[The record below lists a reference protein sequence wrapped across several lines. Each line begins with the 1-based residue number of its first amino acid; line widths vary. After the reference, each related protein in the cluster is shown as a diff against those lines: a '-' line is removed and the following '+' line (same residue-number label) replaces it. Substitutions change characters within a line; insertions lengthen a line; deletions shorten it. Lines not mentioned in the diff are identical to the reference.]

1 MMGGYL
7 SRVTW
12 LHRLPA
18 GLKLCAVAGMSM
30 ALLPMQDWRLLAL
43 CLAVVVGVYAALGRD
58 AVRRLSLLKP
68 IVPLLAIVGGLQ
80 GLFSQWDEGAS
91 VVLRL
96 LVMVLVADLVTVT
109 TTMSALMDAV
119 EPLFRLLRPLGVNSR
134 KIALSVALV
143 LRFIPVLLANW
154 HAREEAWRSRSQ
166 RRVPL
171 RIVVLF
177 LIETLRLADHVAD
190 ALDTRGYGR
199 ADRQP
204 KGSR

>member
-7 SRVTW
+7 SRATW

-18 GLKLCAVAGMSM
+18 GLKLLIVAGISLT
-30 ALLPMQDWRLLAL
+30 LLPVRDWQLLAL
-43 CLAVVVGVYAALGRD
+43 GLAVIVGAYKTLGRD
-58 AVRRLSLLKP
+58 AMRRLGLLKP
-68 IVPLLAIVGGLQ
+68 IIPLLVIIGGLQ
-80 GLFSQWDEGAS
+80 TLSSRWEDGAG

-96 LVMVLVADLVTVT
+96 LLMVLVADLVTMT

-143 LRFIPVLLANW
+143 LRFIPVLLAEW
-154 HAREEAWRSRSQ
+154 RAREEAWRARSR

-171 RIVVLF
+171 RIVALF
-177 LIETLRLADHVAD
+177 LIATLRLADHVAE
-190 ALDTRGYGR
+190 ALDARGYGR
-199 ADRQP
+199 AGRQP
-204 KGSR
+204 

>member
-7 SRVTW
+7 AGATW

-18 GLKLCAVAGMSM
+18 GIKLFLLAGISLS
-30 ALLPMQDWRLLAL
+30 LLPLRDWQFLAL
-43 CLAVVVGVYAALGRD
+43 CLAVVTGVYAALGRD
-58 AVRRLSLLKP
+58 AVRRLGLLKP
-68 IVPLLAIVGGLQ
+68 TVPLLLVIGGLQ
-80 GLFSQWDEGAS
+80 GFFSRWEDGAS

-96 LVMVLVADLVTVT
+96 LLMVLVADLVTMT

-154 HAREEAWRSRSQ
+154 RAREEAWRTRSR

-177 LIETLRLADHVAD
+177 LIETLRLADRVAE
-190 ALDTRGYGR
+190 ALDARGYGR
-199 ADRQP
+199 AGRQP
-204 KGSR
+204 

>member
-7 SRVTW
+7 AGATW

-18 GLKLCAVAGMSM
+18 GLKLLLLAGGSFV
-30 ALLPMQDWRLLAL
+30 LLPVRDWQLFAL
-43 CLAVVVGVYAALGRD
+43 GLIVVVGLYVALGRD
-58 AVRRLSLLKP
+58 AVRRLRLFKP
-68 IVPLLAIVGGLQ
+68 IIPLLLIIGSVQGISSRWEDGAI
-80 GLFSQWDEGAS
+80 

-96 LVMVLVADLVTVT
+96 LLMVLVADLVTMT
-109 TTMSALMDAV
+109 TTMSALMSAV

-143 LRFIPVLLANW
+143 LRFVPVLLANW
-154 HAREEAWRSRSQ
+154 RAREAAWRARSQ

-177 LIETLRLADHVAD
+177 LIETLRLADHVAE
-190 ALDTRGYGR
+190 ALDARGYGR
-199 ADRQP
+199 AHPQP
-204 KGSR
+204 

>member
-1 MMGGYL
+1 MIGGYL
-7 SRVTW
+7 SRTTW

-18 GLKLCAVAGMSM
+18 GLKLLMVASMSV
-30 ALLPMQDWRLLAL
+30 ALLPVQDWRLLAL
-43 CLAVVVGVYAALGRD
+43 WLAVVTGLYGTLGRD
-58 AVRRLSLLKP
+58 AVRRLGLLKP
-68 IVPLLAIVGGLQ
+68 IVPLLVIIGGLQ
-80 GLFSQWDEGAS
+80 GLSSQWKDGGS

-96 LVMVLVADLVTVT
+96 LLMVLVADLVTMT

-134 KIALSVALV
+134 KITLSVALV

-154 HAREEAWRSRSQ
+154 RAREEAWRARSR

-177 LIETLRLADHVAD
+177 LIETLRLADQVAE
-190 ALDTRGYGR
+190 ALDARGYGR
-199 ADRQP
+199 AGRQP
-204 KGSR
+204 

>member
-7 SRVTW
+7 SRATW

-18 GLKLCAVAGMSM
+18 GLKLLAVAGISIV
-30 ALLPMQDWRLLAL
+30 LLPMQDWRLLAL

-58 AVRRLSLLKP
+58 AMRRLGLLRP
-68 IVPLLAIVGGLQ
+68 LVPLLVIVGGLQ
-80 GLFSQWDEGAS
+80 GISSRWDEGAS

-96 LVMVLVADLVTVT
+96 LVMVLVADLVTMT
-109 TTMSALMDAV
+109 TTMSALMEAV

-143 LRFIPVLLANW
+143 LRFIPVLLVNW

-190 ALDTRGYGR
+190 ALDARGYGR
-199 ADRQP
+199 AGRQP